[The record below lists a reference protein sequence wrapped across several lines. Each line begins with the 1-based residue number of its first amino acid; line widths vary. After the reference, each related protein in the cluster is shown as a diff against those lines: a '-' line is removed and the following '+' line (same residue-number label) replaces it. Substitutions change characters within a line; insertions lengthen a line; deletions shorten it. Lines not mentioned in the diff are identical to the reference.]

1 MAQLAQAATE
11 LEKVRTDY
19 AAVTAWQQR
28 APAVVDLGQSLA
40 AMPETKLA
48 AANAAVAVRAL
59 PQSVQAP
66 QDLADVKG
74 IGRVFEQ
81 RLYKAGIGT
90 FWELSALSDDDLKA
104 ILQLNELQLLHIDL
118 EAIRADARRLAEE
131 TNTVGQL
138 WEGKVPDDFEP
149 LEGIG
154 KVFEQ
159 RLYDAGITTY
169 AALASATPEQLA
181 DIIQAKPPAQPD
193 YASWIAQARRLV
205 EGGAAEDD
213 AT

>member
-1 MAQLAQAATE
+1 
-11 LEKVRTDY
+11 
-19 AAVTAWQQR
+19 
-28 APAVVDLGQSLA
+28 
-40 AMPETKLA
+40 MPETKLS

-59 PQSVQAP
+59 PQLVMAP

-90 FWELSALSDDDLKA
+90 FWELSALADDDLKA
-104 ILQLNELQLLHIDL
+104 ILKLNELQLLHIDL

-131 TNTVGQL
+131 TGTVGQL
-138 WEGKVPDDFEP
+138 WEGEAPDDFEP

-169 AALASATPEQLA
+169 AALAATSPEQLDA
-181 DIIQAKPPAQPD
+181 IIQAKPPAQPD
-193 YASWIAQARRLV
+193 YESWIAQARRLV
-205 EGGAAEDD
+205 GGSEIQEAEAQEAEAQTAKTED
-213 AT
+213 AQEE